1 MGDVGMHAHNPGE
14 RQDRSPNQDSLKMAQ
29 FGSGLRSLRGRAKKL
44 SNAVGY
50 DASEA
55 PRSPRKSENK

>member
-1 MGDVGMHAHNPGE
+1 MGDVGMHAKNPGE
-14 RQDRSPNQDSLKMAQ
+14 RYIRSPNQNSSRMTK
-29 FGSGLRSLRGRAKKL
+29 FGNGLSSLRGRAKKL

-55 PRSPRKSENK
+55 PRTPRKAENK

>member
-1 MGDVGMHAHNPGE
+1 MGDVGMHAHDPGE
-14 RQDRSPNQDSLKMAQ
+14 RQVRSPNQDSSRMTK
-29 FGSGLRSLRGRAKKL
+29 FESGLRSLRGRAKKL

-55 PRSPRKSENK
+55 PRSPRKAENE

>member
-1 MGDVGMHAHNPGE
+1 MGDVGMHAHKPGE
-14 RQDRSPNQDSLKMAQ
+14 RQLRSPNQDSSKMAQ
-29 FGSGLRSLRGRAKKL
+29 LGSGLRSLRGRAKKL

-55 PRSPRKSENK
+55 PRYPRKSENK

>member
-1 MGDVGMHAHNPGE
+1 MGDVGMHAHDPGG
-14 RQDRSPNQDSLKMAQ
+14 RQGRSPNQNSSRMEKY
-29 FGSGLRSLRGRAKKL
+29 GNGLSSLRGRAKNL

-55 PRSPRKSENK
+55 PRTPRKAENK